1 MAATPMP
8 SDFDFA
14 LTDLLKTL
22 YPQHDLEALAAE
34 IRVIF
39 QGFPSR
45 PTPAQLWSEK
55 DNVLITYGDSV
66 RDTNEPPLKTLKR
79 FLDRDLQGT
88 VSNVH
93 VLPFFPF
100 SSDDGFSVID
110 YLQVNPAL
118 GEWEDVA
125 ALSTDYGLMADL
137 VLNHISAHSQWF
149 KNYTTGQSPGRDY
162 FIEADPTLDYSQ
174 VVRPRTSE
182 LLSEVETSQ
191 GTKHVWCTF
200 SHDQVDLDFSN
211 PTVLLEILKVIRCYL
226 AQGISVLRLDAVA
239 YLWKKENHSCIH
251 ASETHAVVR
260 LIRLILD
267 TFAPGTLLITETN
280 VPNEENLSYFGNC
293 NEAHIVYNFSLA
305 PLLTH
310 ALLKG
315 TSKHLKTWMM
325 SMPPAPPNCTYL
337 NFTASHD
344 GIGMRPAEGLLSE
357 AEQQE
362 MVTTIE
368 SFGGKISRRS
378 LPNGEQKAYELNVS
392 LFDAL
397 QGTVEGPDSFQ
408 VDRFLCS
415 QTIMMSLEGIP
426 AFYIHSLL
434 GTPNDLEGVAK
445 TQRFRSI
452 NRKSWKLEDL
462 DQLLNDP
469 QTPQSQVYRELIR
482 RIKIRSQQP
491 AFHPHATQYTLQLRD
506 GFFGFW
512 RQSLDRQQSIF
523 CISNLTS
530 EEQVLEVTELNLI
543 KNQCWHDLLRGSVVQ
558 TYQSGWA
565 LKPYRTLWITNAPQ
579 GAITKPTS
587 TR

>member
-226 AQGISVLRLDAVA
+226 TQGISVLRLDAVA